1 MIPFPKD
8 FQDFL
13 KLLDKHKVRCMIIGD
28 YALGFHGYVR
38 ATGDLDVFV
47 EVSEENADK
56 LVAVFL
62 EFGFASGVAKEL
74 FLEKGKMVRIGR
86 PPLRL
91 ELLTEISGVTFEEAY
106 VSAELI
112 TICDFHVRFIDLL
125 HLVKNKDAAGRPKDK
140 ADIEEL
146 KKYRQL

>member
-13 KLLDKHKVRCMIIGD
+13 KLLDKHEVRCLIVGG

-38 ATGDLDVFV
+38 ATGDLDIFV
-47 EVSEENADK
+47 EVSEENAEK

-62 EFGFASGVAKEL
+62 EFGFSAGVEKAL
-74 FLEKGKMVRIGR
+74 FLDKGKMVRIGS

-91 ELLTEISGVTFEEAY
+91 ELLTEISGVSFEEAY
-106 VSAELI
+106 AI
-112 TICDFHVRFIDLL
+112 
-125 HLVKNKDAAGRPKDK
+125 G
-140 ADIEEL
+140 
-146 KKYRQL
+146 

>member
-13 KLLDKHKVRCMIIGD
+13 KLLDKHEVRCLIVGG

-38 ATGDLDVFV
+38 ATGDLDIFV
-47 EVSEENADK
+47 EVSEENAEK

-62 EFGFASGVAKEL
+62 EFGFASGVEKAL
-74 FLEKGKMVRIGR
+74 FLDKGKMVRIGR

-91 ELLTEISGVTFEEAY
+91 ELLTEISGVSFAEAY
-106 VSAELI
+106 ASSQSIAI
-112 TICDFHVRFIDLL
+112 SDFHIRFIDYY
-125 HLVKNKDAAGRPKDK
+125 HLIKNKDAAGRPKDK

-146 KKYRQL
+146 KRCHHR